1 MGVQFHSNNLGMTQD
16 FDTDSQSHLHCHF
29 QEELLRCTACC
40 EPFHPFCLSYDELP
54 QSAEV
59 EREWVCRRCAA
70 CQVCGRADGDGDKL
84 RCGKCLKASH
94 SDCLQPSQRETIPGQ
109 DGGDESWVSLTNVHL
124 NKSFNKLWS
133 SKSIGTFSRL
143 T

>member
-1 MGVQFHSNNLGMTQD
+1 MEVEVDVHGTELTLSCR
-16 FDTDSQSHLHCHF
+16 S

-40 EPFHPFCLSYDELP
+40 EPFHPFCLNYDELP

-84 RCGKCLKASH
+84 RCGKCLRASH

-109 DGGDESWVSLTNVHL
+109 DGGDESWVSLLANLHLSHL
-124 NKSFNKLWS
+124 NSRKSGRCVRSFICFVICNVV
-133 SKSIGTFSRL
+133 RQD
-143 T
+143 

>member
-1 MGVQFHSNNLGMTQD
+1 MAKYLQRTFNRACL
-16 FDTDSQSHLHCHF
+16 F

-109 DGGDESWVSLTNVHL
+109 DGGDESWVSLANTYL
-124 NKSFNKLWS
+124 KKDKKRSKLRLLSSPLSFFATYL
-133 SKSIGTFSRL
+133 I
-143 T
+143 

>member
-1 MGVQFHSNNLGMTQD
+1 MLEIELTLSCR
-16 FDTDSQSHLHCHF
+16 S

-40 EPFHPFCLSYDELP
+40 EPFHPFCLNYDELP

-109 DGGDESWVSLTNVHL
+109 DGGDESWVSAG
-124 NKSFNKLWS
+124 KPS
-133 SKSIGTFSRL
+133 SIPFK
-143 T
+143 